1 MRSAACRK
9 HSRSAAPPRGYTVA
23 AVRALL
29 CPIRFLQVIAM
40 RRSRFLALVPLTL
53 ALTLSACGN
62 KGDLVKPNPAAVP
75 PKTDAPAP
83 ATPAPDG
90 TAKPQDSSGGH

>member
-1 MRSAACRK
+1 MRK
-9 HSRSAAPPRGYTVA
+9 LVF
-23 AVRALL
+23 
-29 CPIRFLQVIAM
+29 I
-40 RRSRFLALVPLTL
+40 VPLTL
-53 ALTLSACGN
+53 ALMLSACGN

-90 TAKPQDSSGGH
+90 TTKPPQDSSGGH